1 MIHLNFA
8 VAKPFHLLQFCLK
21 LFKFTLNNDQLIG
34 VIIMK
39 NKYCKAT
46 SNLLSQRDRNA
57 ECNSNNLSFIVNDFF
72 LALFYFQEEPI
83 FSAV

>member
-1 MIHLNFA
+1 MAHLNFV
-8 VAKPFHLLQFCLK
+8 VAKPFHLLQFYQK
-21 LFKFTLNNDQLIG
+21 LFRFTLNNDQLIG

-39 NKYCKAT
+39 NKYC
-46 SNLLSQRDRNA
+46 SINLLVQRDRNA
-57 ECNSNNLSFIVNDFF
+57 ECNSNNLSFIVKDFF